1 MSTSGSGMKIVIL
14 EAGTVSHGDVSFDEL
29 YSLGGV
35 TEYRLTPTDK
45 IVENVGDA
53 EAVLCNKTPF
63 TADVL
68 RACPNLKYIGL
79 CATGYNN
86 IDLKACRELGIT
98 VCNVPA
104 YSAGAVAQQVF
115 SFILSFFSRTAE
127 YGEFVREGGWIRSET
142 FSDFVFPTR
151 ELEGKTLGIIG
162 YGTIGRR
169 VAGIARAFGMNVIVN
184 TRTAKQDSSVRF
196 VGIKELFSESDVITA
211 HCPLTDETR
220 GLIGRENLA
229 LCKPSCIVINTSRGD
244 VVDEQALANALN
256 EGRIAG
262 AALDVLQSEPMS
274 ADCPLGK
281 LQSAKNCIITP
292 HVAWAALETRER
304 LVKTVVENLRAY
316 IGGDPVN
323 TVTD

>member
-1 MSTSGSGMKIVIL
+1 MKIVIL
-14 EAGTVSHGDVSFDEL
+14 EAGTVSRGDVSFDEL
-29 YSLGGV
+29 YSLGDV
-35 TEYRLTPTDK
+35 TEYRLTPIDK
-45 IVENVGDA
+45 IVETVGDA

-63 TADVL
+63 TADIL
-68 RACPNLKYIGL
+68 RACPNVKYIGL

-104 YSAGAVAQQVF
+104 YSTGAVAQQVF
-115 SFILSFFSRTAE
+115 SFILNFFSRTAE
-127 YGEFVREGGWIRSET
+127 YGKFVRDGGWLRSET

-229 LCKPSCIVINTSRGD
+229 YCKPSCIIINTSRGD
-244 VVDEQALANALN
+244 VVDEQALADALN

-262 AALDVLQSEPMS
+262 AALDVLRSEPMS

-281 LQSAKNCIITP
+281 LQSAQNCIITP

-316 IGGDPVN
+316 IGGNPVN

>member
-1 MSTSGSGMKIVIL
+1 MSTSDSGMKIVIL
-14 EAGTVSHGDVSFDEL
+14 EAGTVSRGDVSFDGL

-229 LCKPSCIVINTSRGD
+229 LCKPSCIIINTSRGD
-244 VVDEQALANALN
+244 VVDEQALADALD
-256 EGRIAG
+256 EGRIGG

-274 ADCPLGK
+274 EDCPLR
-281 LQSAKNCIITP
+281 SAKNCIITP

-316 IGGDPVN
+316 IAGSPVN

>member
-1 MSTSGSGMKIVIL
+1 MKIVIL
-14 EAGTVSHGDVSFDEL
+14 EAGTVSRGDVSFDEL
-29 YSLGGV
+29 YSLGNV

-104 YSAGAVAQQVF
+104 YSTGAVAQQVF

-196 VGIKELFSESDVITA
+196 VGIKALFSESDVITA
-211 HCPLTDETR
+211 HCPLTNETR

-244 VVDEQALANALN
+244 VVDEQALADALN
-256 EGRIAG
+256 EGRIGG

-316 IGGDPVN
+316 IGGNPVN

>member
-14 EAGTVSHGDVSFDEL
+14 EAGTVSRGDVSFDGL

-196 VGIKELFSESDVITA
+196 VGIKELFSESDIITA

-229 LCKPSCIVINTSRGD
+229 LCKPSCIIINTSRGD
-244 VVDEQALANALN
+244 VVDEQALADALN
-256 EGRIAG
+256 EGRIGG

-274 ADCPLGK
+274 EDCPLR
-281 LQSAKNCIITP
+281 SAKNCIITP

-316 IGGDPVN
+316 IAGSPVN

>member
-1 MSTSGSGMKIVIL
+1 MNTSKNSVKIAIL
-14 EAGTVSHGDVSFDEL
+14 EAGTVSRGDVSFDEL
-29 YSLGGV
+29 YSLGDV

-45 IVENVGDA
+45 IVENVGGA
-53 EAVLCNKTPF
+53 EVVLCNKTPF

-68 RACPNLKYIGL
+68 QACPNLKYIGL

-86 IDLKACRELGIT
+86 IDLKTCRELGIT

-104 YSAGAVAQQVF
+104 YSTGAVAQQVF
-115 SFILSFFSRTAE
+115 SFILNFFSRTAE
-127 YGEFVREGGWIRSET
+127 YGEFVREGGWIKSET

-211 HCPLTDETR
+211 HCPLTNETR

-244 VVDEQALANALN
+244 VVDEQALADALN

-274 ADCPLGK
+274 ADCPLRGV
-281 LQSAKNCIITP
+281 KNCIITP

-316 IGGDPVN
+316 IGGNPVN

>member
-1 MSTSGSGMKIVIL
+1 MKIVIL
-14 EAGTVSHGDVSFDEL
+14 EAGTVSRGDVSFDGL

-244 VVDEQALANALN
+244 VVDEQALADALN
-256 EGRIAG
+256 EGRIGG

-274 ADCPLGK
+274 EDCPLR
-281 LQSAKNCIITP
+281 SAKNCIITP

-316 IGGDPVN
+316 IAGSPVN

>member
-1 MSTSGSGMKIVIL
+1 MKIVIL
-14 EAGTVSHGDVSFDEL
+14 EAGTVSRGDVSFDEL
-29 YSLGGV
+29 YSLGDV

-63 TADVL
+63 TEDIL
-68 RACPNLKYIGL
+68 RVCPNLKYIGL

-86 IDLKACRELGIT
+86 IDLKTCRELGIT

-104 YSAGAVAQQVF
+104 YSTGAVAQQVF

-244 VVDEQALANALN
+244 VVDEQALADALN
-256 EGRIAG
+256 ERRIAG

-274 ADCPLGK
+274 VDCPLGK

-316 IGGDPVN
+316 IGGNPVN
-323 TVTD
+323 IVTD

>member
-1 MSTSGSGMKIVIL
+1 MSTSDSGMKIVIL
-14 EAGTVSHGDVSFDEL
+14 EAGTVSRGDVSFDGL

-104 YSAGAVAQQVF
+104 YSTGAVAQQVF
-115 SFILSFFSRTAE
+115 SFILDFYSRTAE
-127 YGEFVREGGWIRSET
+127 YGKFVREGGWLKSET

-151 ELEGKTLGIIG
+151 ELEGKTLGVIG
-162 YGTIGRR
+162 YGSIGRR

-211 HCPLTDETR
+211 HCPLTNETR

-244 VVDEQALANALN
+244 VVDEQALADALN
-256 EGRIAG
+256 EGRIGG

-274 ADCPLGK
+274 EDCPLR
-281 LQSAKNCIITP
+281 SAKNCIITP

-316 IGGDPVN
+316 IAGSPVN

>member
-1 MSTSGSGMKIVIL
+1 MKIVIL
-14 EAGTVSHGDVSFDEL
+14 EAGTVSRGDVSFDGL

-211 HCPLTDETR
+211 HCPLTNETR

-244 VVDEQALANALN
+244 VVDEQALADALN
-256 EGRIAG
+256 EGRIGG

-274 ADCPLGK
+274 EDCPLR
-281 LQSAKNCIITP
+281 SAKNCIITP

-316 IGGDPVN
+316 IAGSPVN

>member
-1 MSTSGSGMKIVIL
+1 MKIAIL
-14 EAGTVSHGDVSFDEL
+14 EAKTVSKGDVSFEEL
-29 YSLGGV
+29 YSLGEV
-35 TEYRLTPTDK
+35 TEYPLTPIDR

-63 TADVL
+63 TEDVL

-86 IDLKACRELGIT
+86 IDLKTCRELGIT

-104 YSAGAVAQQVF
+104 YSTGAVAQQVF
-115 SFILSFFSRTAE
+115 SFILGFFSRTSQ
-127 YGEFVREGGWIRSET
+127 YGEFVRGGGWIKSET

-162 YGTIGRR
+162 YGSIGRR

-196 VGIKELFSESDVITA
+196 VGIKELFSSSDVITA

-220 GLIGRENLA
+220 GLIGRENLSY
-229 LCKPSCIVINTSRGD
+229 CKSSCIVINTSRGD
-244 VVDEQALANALN
+244 VVDEQALADALR

-262 AALDVLQSEPMS
+262 AALDVLCSEPMS
-274 ADCPLGK
+274 ADCPLNE
-281 LQSAKNCIITP
+281 LQNAENCIITP

-304 LVKTVVENLRAY
+304 LVKTVAENLRAY
-316 IGGDPVN
+316 IGGNPVN

>member
-14 EAGTVSHGDVSFDEL
+14 EAGTVSRGDVSFDEL
-29 YSLGGV
+29 YSLGDI

-86 IDLKACRELGIT
+86 IDLKTCRELGIT

-104 YSAGAVAQQVF
+104 YSTGAVAQQVF

-151 ELEGKTLGIIG
+151 ELEGKTLGVIG
-162 YGTIGRR
+162 YGSIGRR
-169 VAGIARAFGMNVIVN
+169 VAGIARAFRMNVIVN

-220 GLIGRENLA
+220 GLIGKENLA
-229 LCKPSCIVINTSRGD
+229 LCKPSCIIINTSRGD
-244 VVDEQALANALN
+244 VVDEQALADALN

-274 ADCPLGK
+274 ADCPLRG
-281 LQSAKNCIITP
+281 AKNCIITP

-316 IGGDPVN
+316 IAGSPVN

>member
-1 MSTSGSGMKIVIL
+1 MSTSDSGMKIVIL
-14 EAGTVSHGDVSFDEL
+14 EAGTVSRGDVSFDGL

-211 HCPLTDETR
+211 HCPLTNETR

-244 VVDEQALANALN
+244 VVDEQALADALN
-256 EGRIAG
+256 EGRIGG

-274 ADCPLGK
+274 EDCPLR
-281 LQSAKNCIITP
+281 SAKNCIITP

-316 IGGDPVN
+316 IAGSPVN

>member
-1 MSTSGSGMKIVIL
+1 MKIVIL
-14 EAGTVSHGDVSFDEL
+14 EAGTVSRGDVSFDGL

-229 LCKPSCIVINTSRGD
+229 LCKPSCIIINTSRGD
-244 VVDEQALANALN
+244 VVDEQALADALN
-256 EGRIAG
+256 EGRIGG

-274 ADCPLGK
+274 EDCPLR
-281 LQSAKNCIITP
+281 SAKNCIITP

-316 IGGDPVN
+316 IAGSPVN

>member
-1 MSTSGSGMKIVIL
+1 MKIVIL
-14 EAGTVSHGDVSFDEL
+14 EAGTVSRGDVSFDGL

-35 TEYRLTPTDK
+35 TEYHLTPTDK

-229 LCKPSCIVINTSRGD
+229 LCKPSCIIINTSRGD
-244 VVDEQALANALN
+244 VVDEQALADALN
-256 EGRIAG
+256 EGRIGG

-274 ADCPLGK
+274 EDCPLR
-281 LQSAKNCIITP
+281 SAKNCIITP

-316 IGGDPVN
+316 IAGSPVN

>member
-1 MSTSGSGMKIVIL
+1 MKIVIL
-14 EAGTVSHGDVSFDEL
+14 EAGTVSRGDVSFDEL
-29 YSLGGV
+29 YSLGDV
-35 TEYRLTPTDK
+35 TEYRLTPIDK
-45 IVENVGDA
+45 IVKNVGDA

-63 TADVL
+63 TEDIL
-68 RACPNLKYIGL
+68 RACPNIKYIGL

-86 IDLKACRELGIT
+86 IDLKTCRELGIT

-104 YSAGAVAQQVF
+104 YSTGAVAQQVF
-115 SFILSFFSRTAE
+115 SFILNFFSRTAE

-142 FSDFVFPTR
+142 FSDFVFPTC

-162 YGTIGRR
+162 YGSIGRR

-196 VGIKELFSESDVITA
+196 VGIKELFSESNVITA

-229 LCKPSCIVINTSRGD
+229 YCKPSCIVINTSRGD
-244 VVDEQALANALN
+244 VVDEQALADALN
-256 EGRIAG
+256 EGKIAG
-262 AALDVLQSEPMS
+262 AALDVLQTEPMS

-316 IGGDPVN
+316 IGGNPVN

>member
-1 MSTSGSGMKIVIL
+1 MDTSKTGVKIAIL
-14 EAGTVSHGDVSFDEL
+14 EAGTVSRGDVSFDEL
-29 YSLGGV
+29 YSLGDV

-86 IDLKACRELGIT
+86 IDLKVCRELGIT

-104 YSAGAVAQQVF
+104 YSTGAVAQQVF
-115 SFILSFFSRTAE
+115 SFILSFFGRTAE

-162 YGTIGRR
+162 YGSIGRR

-196 VGIKELFSESDVITA
+196 VGIKELFSASDVITA

-229 LCKPSCIVINTSRGD
+229 FCKPSCIIINTSRGD
-244 VVDEQALANALN
+244 VVDEQALADALN
-256 EGRIAG
+256 GGKIAG
-262 AALDVLQSEPMS
+262 AALDVLRSEPMS
-274 ADCPLGK
+274 EDCPLRG
-281 LQSAKNCIITP
+281 AKNCIITP

-316 IGGDPVN
+316 IGGNPVN

>member
-1 MSTSGSGMKIVIL
+1 MKIVIL
-14 EAGTVSHGDVSFDEL
+14 EAKTVSRGDVSFEEL
-29 YSLGGV
+29 YKLGDV
-35 TEYRLTPTDK
+35 IEYPLTPTDK

-63 TADVL
+63 TETVL

-86 IDLKACRELGIT
+86 IDLKTCRELGIT

-104 YSAGAVAQQVF
+104 YSTGAVAQQVF
-115 SFILSFFSRTAE
+115 SFILNFFSRTAE
-127 YGEFVREGGWIRSET
+127 YGEFVRDGGWIKSET

-162 YGTIGRR
+162 YGSIGRR

-196 VGIKELFSESDVITA
+196 VDIKKLFSEADVITA
-211 HCPLTDETR
+211 HCPLTPETR

-229 LCKPSCIVINTSRGD
+229 YCKPSCIVINTSRGD
-244 VVDEQALANALN
+244 VVDEQALADALS

-274 ADCPLGK
+274 SDCPLRK
-281 LQSAKNCIITP
+281 LQNAENCIITP

-304 LVKTVVENLRAY
+304 LVKTVIENLRAY
-316 IGGDPVN
+316 IGGNPVN

>member
-1 MSTSGSGMKIVIL
+1 MNTSKNGVKIAIL
-14 EAGTVSHGDVSFDEL
+14 EAGTVSRGDISFEEL
-29 YSLGGV
+29 YSLGEV
-35 TEYRLTPTDK
+35 TEYRLTPVDRIAK
-45 IVENVGDA
+45 YVGDA

-68 RACPNLKYIGL
+68 KACPNLKYIGL

-86 IDLKACRELGIT
+86 IDLKTCRELGIT
-98 VCNVPA
+98 VCNIPA
-104 YSAGAVAQQVF
+104 YSTGAVAQQVF
-115 SFILSFFSRTAE
+115 SFILDFYSRTSE
-127 YGEFVREGGWIRSET
+127 YGKFVRGGGWLKSET

-151 ELEGKTLGIIG
+151 ELEGKTIGVIG
-162 YGTIGRR
+162 YGSIGRR

-196 VGIKELFSESDVITA
+196 VGIKELFSESDIITA
-211 HCPLTDETR
+211 HCPLTEETR

-244 VVDEQALANALN
+244 VVDEQALADALN
-256 EGRIAG
+256 GGRIAG
-262 AALDVLQSEPMS
+262 AALDVLRSEPMS
-274 ADCPLGK
+274 EDCPLIG
-281 LQSAKNCIITP
+281 AKNCIITP

-304 LVKTVVENLRAY
+304 LVKTVAENLRAY
-316 IGGDPVN
+316 IGGSPIN

>member
-1 MSTSGSGMKIVIL
+1 MKIVIL
-14 EAGTVSHGDVSFDEL
+14 EAKTVSRGDVSFEEL
-29 YSLGGV
+29 YSLGDV
-35 TEYRLTPTDK
+35 TEYPLTPTDK

-63 TADVL
+63 TEAVL

-86 IDLKACRELGIT
+86 IDLKTCRELGIT

-104 YSAGAVAQQVF
+104 YSTGAVAQQVF
-115 SFILSFFSRTAE
+115 SFILNFFSRTAE
-127 YGEFVREGGWIRSET
+127 YGGFVREGGWIKSET

-162 YGTIGRR
+162 YGSIGRR

-196 VGIKELFSESDVITA
+196 VGIKELFSEADVITA
-211 HCPLTDETR
+211 HCPLTPETR

-229 LCKPSCIVINTSRGD
+229 YCKPSCIIINTSRGD
-244 VVDEQALANALN
+244 VVDEQALADALS

-274 ADCPLGK
+274 ADCPLGR
-281 LQSAKNCIITP
+281 LQNAENCIITP

-316 IGGDPVN
+316 IGGNPVN

>member
-1 MSTSGSGMKIVIL
+1 MKIVIL
-14 EAGTVSHGDVSFDEL
+14 EAKTVSRGDVSFEEL
-29 YSLGGV
+29 YELGDV
-35 TEYRLTPTDK
+35 TEYPLTPADR

-63 TADVL
+63 TEDIL

-86 IDLKACRELGIT
+86 IDIKTCRELGIT

-104 YSAGAVAQQVF
+104 YSTGAVAQQVF
-115 SFILSFFSRTAE
+115 SFILGFYSRTAE
-127 YGEFVREGGWIRSET
+127 YGGFVRGGGWIRSET

-162 YGTIGRR
+162 YGSIGRR

-196 VGIKELFSESDVITA
+196 VGIKELFSEADVITA

-229 LCKPSCIVINTSRGD
+229 YCKPSCIVINTSRGD
-244 VVDEQALANALN
+244 VVDEQALADALE

-262 AALDVLQSEPMS
+262 AALDVLRSEPMS
-274 ADCPLGK
+274 EDCPLNR
-281 LQSAKNCIITP
+281 LQSAENCIITP

-304 LVKTVVENLRAY
+304 LVKTVIENLRAY
-316 IGGDPVN
+316 IGGNPVN